1 MRKEEGG
8 AVKENGERN
17 GEGRVGKKTEKD
29 DKKRKE
35 RRRSSSSSSRD
46 NKGEIHGNKKGW
58 GHFDLQQT
66 TTMSPQ

>member
-35 RRRSSSSSSRD
+35 RRRRSSSSSRN
-46 NKGEIHGNKKGW
+46 NKGE
-58 GHFDLQQT
+58 
-66 TTMSPQ
+66 